1 MRPENKKHCHPKPKA
16 KNDNAILLTR
26 TELQLGTLVGPLQ
39 LGYLL
44 LLFPQGK
51 GDVNAVNE
59 IRQNQYMEQNLHQV
73 IGNGLAQQKPGH
85 KATIYH
91 KHHKR
96 RHRNRRMLVPKQ
108 KADQVQDQKRA
119 ACHDQGSHF
128 LVIAEPYQL
137 IGQQR

>member
-73 IGNGLAQQKPGH
+73 VHAREKENAGYRYDAKEKGNGHYEKEERKKKDKKQ
-85 KATIYH
+85 
-91 KHHKR
+91 
-96 RHRNRRMLVPKQ
+96 Q
-108 KADQVQDQKRA
+108 KADNVYLK
-119 ACHDQGSHF
+119 
-128 LVIAEPYQL
+128 
-137 IGQQR
+137 GQTSGFDIKV